1 MIRENLFLIRSY
13 AVICAALGLDCLRV
27 AVTGGI
33 PMPLATHGTAIHT
46 IPAELWSGIALAQ
59 GVAVLVLAGT
69 ERHWALGLAALF
81 GGVLNI
87 ALGVYSASA
96 EFGFVQSRVAFG
108 AGLLHLVIA
117 ALAFHDARRCS
128 LLRRMRRMEARVEAR
143 RK

>member
-1 MIRENLFLIRSY
+1 MIRENLFVIRAY
-13 AVICAALGLDCLRV
+13 AMICAALGLDCLRV

-33 PMPLATHGTAIHT
+33 PMPLATHGTAIYT
-46 IPAELWSGIALAQ
+46 IPAELWSGLALAQ

-69 ERHWALGLAALF
+69 ERHWTLGLAALC
-81 GGVLNI
+81 GGILNI

-117 ALAFHDARRCS
+117 ALALHDARRCS
-128 LLRRMRRMEARVEAR
+128 LLRRLRLMDARVEAR